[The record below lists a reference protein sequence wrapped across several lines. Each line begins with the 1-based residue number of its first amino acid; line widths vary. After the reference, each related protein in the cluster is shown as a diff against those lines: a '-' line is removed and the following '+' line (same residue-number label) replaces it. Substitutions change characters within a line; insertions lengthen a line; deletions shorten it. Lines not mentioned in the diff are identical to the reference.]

1 MGTCK
6 CRGSHLMEQRK
17 GVVGGTS
24 AQVDRASL
32 LTVLT
37 TEHTLQGARASTV
50 SESAVRTLPG
60 YGDWLEREHHP
71 HLRKQMAEAGAI
83 APPTPSCSRST
94 LRADR
99 YSLEKPRV
107 ESDQA
112 CVVRSGRPADVA
124 RDARSSRN
132 LPALRQRTTA
142 DGSGIGKSRRKR
154 STAALSPSIVI
165 LAERC
170 ASASGRSLQSTASS
184 VPGSVSIVASA

>member
-6 CRGSHLMEQRK
+6 CRGSSNGAAQGCRRRNVGAGRSGLAPDRLDDGAHAARCTSVDGQR
-17 GVVGGTS
+17 GRGAG
-24 AQVDRASL
+24 AARLRRLAR
-32 LTVLT
+32 
-37 TEHTLQGARASTV
+37 ARASP
-50 SESAVRTLPG
+50 A
-60 YGDWLEREHHP
+60 
-71 HLRKQMAEAGAI
+71 RKQMAEAGAI

-94 LRADR
+94 LGADR
-99 YSLEKPRV
+99 YSLEKQRV